1 MEVKNIENIIISFI
15 EGRLNEDEVLELK
28 AFLEKKENR
37 AYFED
42 YVELNYLINSQNKF
56 DYKKPFQKFE
66 SKFLKKSKFSKRSFL
81 KYAAAILLF
90 VSVGYF
96 YISKSFNKT
105 ENNIVIEN
113 TIEIGSNKAVLTL
126 ENGEKVDLDEVNTFT
141 NSNVVNKEDQL
152 VYSKTND
159 KIEEVAYNYLTVP
172 RGGQYTVK
180 LADGT
185 QVWLNSETQLKYP
198 VKFIDKHPRLVDL
211 VYGEAYFKVTS
222 SDKNEG
228 AKFIVKTQTQDVEVV
243 GTEFNIKAYKDDGI
257 LYTTLVEGKVV
268 VENKNNTVILKPGQ
282 QSRIVSFNEESSIT
296 VVSVDVE
303 SEISWKKGV
312 FSFKDKPLKDIVKVL
327 SRWYDVDIEI
337 TDKKMENVRFKGVLN
352 KNQNIEEILLIIK
365 TMKSINNY
373 EIKKGKITIK

>member
-282 QSRIVSFNEESSIT
+282 QSRIIFFNEESSIT